1 MTIKVYEQILSTIDP
16 RVSKAAKLRAL
27 YPVIEQNINAGASLG
42 MILDDL
48 ELLGLSMSYAVF
60 QNALSRIRKKTKT
73 SEPKNSDA
81 PLNPSVLPPAAAIPS
96 PVPAPAVTTP
106 PKRIENPI
114 DLRAIRD
121 MAIDLNALREEGLA
135 NRRQKK
141 NDEH

>member
-1 MTIKVYEQILSTIDP
+1 MSLKTYEQILSTIDP

-27 YPVIEQNINAGASLG
+27 YPVIEQNIHAGARLG
-42 MILDDL
+42 MIVDDL
-48 ELLGLSMSYAVF
+48 EQLGISMSYAVF
-60 QNALSRIRKKTKT
+60 QNALSRIRKNNKT
-73 SEPKNSDA
+73 SEPKNSNSPIPA
-81 PLNPSVLPPAAAIPS
+81 PPPVTAIPS
-96 PVPAPAVTTP
+96 PVPAPAVTAP

>member
-60 QNALSRIRKKTKT
+60 QNALSRIRKKNKI
-73 SEPKNSDA
+73 SEPKNSNS
-81 PLNPSVLPPAAAIPS
+81 PIPVPPSVTAIPS
-96 PVPAPAVTTP
+96 LIPAPAVTAP
-106 PKRIENPI
+106 PKRIDNPI

-121 MAIDLNALREEGLA
+121 MNIDLNALREEGLA